1 LPDCPSFDTIE
12 AANAIAVSI
21 KYQRSY
27 VFEEMT
33 FEIPPGV
40 FAPARTSEAIF
51 QRIKD
56 GTIRVQ
62 DKTVLVMGCGAG
74 IETIF
79 LARGGARSIVAVDID
94 ARCVRATRENFARH
108 ISDAQHA
115 VLMVIESD
123 LFTRVTGQ
131 FEKILFNPPAVA
143 ASISA
148 DVDVIRNMA
157 AGTSIVL
164 RFLQQIKEKSLL
176 APFGTILVVV
186 SNSSELRRIVSCAL
200 ELGFRVFIAER
211 SIVGNGLE
219 VFALCF
225 K

>member
-1 LPDCPSFDTIE
+1 MTEMTHMDLPRDMAREMKGEYSLEEIERLHPEAAQLYSQLPDCPSFDTIE

-33 FEIPPGV
+33 FEIPPSV

-79 LARGGARSIVAVDID
+79 LAR
-94 ARCVRATRENFARH
+94 
-108 ISDAQHA
+108 
-115 VLMVIESD
+115 
-123 LFTRVTGQ
+123 
-131 FEKILFNPPAVA
+131 
-143 ASISA
+143 
-148 DVDVIRNMA
+148 
-157 AGTSIVL
+157 
-164 RFLQQIKEKSLL
+164 
-176 APFGTILVVV
+176 
-186 SNSSELRRIVSCAL
+186 
-200 ELGFRVFIAER
+200 
-211 SIVGNGLE
+211 
-219 VFALCF
+219 
-225 K
+225 